1 MEERLFISGTSTCLL
16 ITCLFI
22 RKLLAVAGSTCCM
35 QSVTTHNASSAP
47 THLDDESVMITTHN
61 ASSAPTHLDDESVM
75 TSVVSNQKSEIV
87 LALSTDYRHYSSKRK
102 EDYLALAV
110 HGIALIGSR
119 TES

>member
-1 MEERLFISGTSTCLL
+1 MEERLFISGTSICLL

-22 RKLLAVAGSTCCM
+22 RKLLAVADSTCCM

-47 THLDDESVMITTHN
+47 THLDDESV
-61 ASSAPTHLDDESVM
+61 
-75 TSVVSNQKSEIV
+75 
-87 LALSTDYRHYSSKRK
+87 TDKRK

-110 HGIALIGSR
+110 HGIAVIGSR

>member
-1 MEERLFISGTSTCLL
+1 
-16 ITCLFI
+16 
-22 RKLLAVAGSTCCM
+22 M

-47 THLDDESVMITTHN
+47 THLDDEFV
-61 ASSAPTHLDDESVM
+61 
-75 TSVVSNQKSEIV
+75 
-87 LALSTDYRHYSSKRK
+87 TDKRK